1 MNTTP
6 IARLLIV
13 DDESVQLKAL
23 SDTLSI
29 EGYSTT
35 GFTSARRALD
45 ALGEQ
50 EFDLLLTDL
59 MMPEMDGIALLTAA
73 RALAPDQVAIVMTGH
88 AAIDTAVR
96 AMQAGALDYI
106 VKPFRLNMILPV
118 INRALAVRELRRKNR
133 QLEARIRERTHELE
147 LANRQLE
154 TVNRE
159 LESFSYSVSHDLRA
173 PARTVLGFCEAYMED
188 FKDSIP
194 AAGWPMLKHVEA
206 GARRMGQLIEDLLAL
221 SQLGRQP
228 LLRGR
233 IDLDPLAHR
242 LIEDLF
248 AKEPLRRQHTEVR
261 IGTLGH
267 CNGDASL
274 IEQVWVNLLSN
285 AFKFTR
291 ERRPAIIELG
301 CQTDGSA
308 TAYFV
313 RDNGAGFN
321 MGYAHRLFGVFQR
334 LHSESDFEGTGVGLS
349 IVHRIIQRH
358 GGRIWAES
366 AVDKGATFHFTL
378 APDQSTPV
386 QDPGTPA
393 QSSTPGSS
401 TLTN

>member
-1 MNTTP
+1 MNTP
-6 IARLLIV
+6 PVARLLIV

-45 ALGEQ
+45 ALRGQ

-73 RALAPDQVAIVMTGH
+73 RAISPDQVAIVMTGH
-88 AAIDTAVR
+88 AAIDTAVK

-106 VKPFRLNMILPV
+106 VKPFRLNIILPV
-118 INRALAVRELRRKNR
+118 INRALSVRELRRTKRQLEERVRQRTHELEMANR
-133 QLEARIRERTHELE
+133 QLEA
-147 LANRQLE
+147 
-154 TVNRE
+154 VNRE

-173 PARTVLGFCEAYMED
+173 PARTVLAFSEMYMED

-194 AAGWPMLKHVEA
+194 AEGLPILKHVES
-206 GARRMGQLIEDLLAL
+206 GARRMGQLIQDLLAL

-233 IDLDPLAHR
+233 VDLDPLAYR

-248 AKEPLRRQHTEVR
+248 AKDPLRRQHTTVR

-291 ERRPAIIELG
+291 ERRPGIIELG
-301 CQTDGSA
+301 CRTDGSA
-308 TAYFV
+308 TVYFV

-321 MGYAHRLFGVFQR
+321 MEYAHKLFGVFQR
-334 LHSESDFEGTGVGLS
+334 LHSESEFEGTGVGLS

-366 AVDKGATFHFTL
+366 DVGKGATFHFTL
-378 APDQSTPV
+378 AADQSTPAEDQNV
-386 QDPGTPA
+386 PADESCRTGTPI
-393 QSSTPGSS
+393 
-401 TLTN
+401 

>member
-6 IARLLIV
+6 IGRLLIV
-13 DDESVQLKAL
+13 DDEALQLKAL

-29 EGYSTT
+29 EGYSIT
-35 GFTSARRALD
+35 GFTSAHRALD
-45 ALGEQ
+45 ALQGQ

-73 RALAPDQVAIVMTGH
+73 HTISQDQVAIVMTGH

-106 VKPFRLNMILPV
+106 VKPFKLNIILPV
-118 INRALAVRELRRKNR
+118 INRALSVRNLRRTNR
-133 QLEARIRERTHELE
+133 QLEERVRERTHELE
-147 LANRQLE
+147 VANRQLE
-154 TVNRE
+154 AVNRE

-173 PARTVLGFCEAYMED
+173 PARTVLGFCETYMED
-188 FKDSIP
+188 FKESIP
-194 AAGWPMLKHVEA
+194 AEGWPILKHVEA

-228 LLRGR
+228 LLRSR

-242 LIEDLF
+242 LIADLF
-248 AKEPLRRQHTEVR
+248 AKEPLRRHHTKVR
-261 IGTLGH
+261 IGPLGE

-291 ERRPAIIELG
+291 ERRPGIIELG
-301 CQTDGSA
+301 CRTDGPE
-308 TAYFV
+308 TVYFV

-321 MGYAHRLFGVFQR
+321 MEYAHKLFGVFQR
-334 LHSESDFEGTGVGLS
+334 LHSESEFEGTGVGLS
-349 IVHRIIQRH
+349 IVHRVIQRH
-358 GGRIWAES
+358 GGRIWADGD
-366 AVDKGATFHFTL
+366 VGKGATFHFTL
-378 APDQSTPV
+378 APDQSS
-386 QDPGTPA
+386 PA
-393 QSSTPGSS
+393 ADQQAPESCLTG
-401 TLTN
+401 TLTR